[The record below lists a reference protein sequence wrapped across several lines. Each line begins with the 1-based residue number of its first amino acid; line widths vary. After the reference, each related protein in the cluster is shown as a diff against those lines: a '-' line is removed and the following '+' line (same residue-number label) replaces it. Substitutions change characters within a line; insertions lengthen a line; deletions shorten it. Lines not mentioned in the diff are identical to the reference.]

1 MRCRPSSGLTR
12 CLLQLYILLK
22 ISLNQ
27 PPPSGAVIYWIMNET
42 EKILNEHLRHA
53 VLSAS
58 EEVAEE
64 ARMHH
69 RFKPNKGKLELA
81 ITKKVSTDGLTAWVT
96 IDRTQA
102 PYGPFVHEGSRP
114 HVIRPTRK
122 KRSLRW
128 PKPQGWATP
137 KGNFVFAKKVNH
149 PGTEADPFLYNAL
162 DAESAEVE
170 KIFSRH
176 VGFALE
182 EIENAC
188 GD

>member
-1 MRCRPSSGLTR
+1 
-12 CLLQLYILLK
+12 
-22 ISLNQ
+22 
-27 PPPSGAVIYWIMNET
+27 MNET

-69 RFKPNKGKLELA
+69 RLKPNKG
-81 ITKKVSTDGLTAWVT
+81 
-96 IDRTQA
+96 
-102 PYGPFVHEGSRP
+102 
-114 HVIRPTRK
+114 

-182 EIENAC
+182 EIENAF